1 MRSSSHRTFK
11 APIVHSCMRLC
22 DERRRKKHRI
32 KLFSLRILCLS
43 AELHSYQNTRAKNI
57 REAPCGV
64 ANISGVSPFPFFPSS
79 RSSSALP
86 SESEMGAPRT
96 AFRLLS
102 SPPRFH
108 PKPLLPLPPAGGGN
122 RRYFC
127 PHLFP
132 LPPFLSLRR
141 RLGSP
146 HPIPSPIPVFLSGN
160 GDRRKGGESHASEG
174 RAASTVLKK
183 KRLFLPAHSSSPLF
197 SPQERGSEIASIQLF
212 PPFSAVFPSILILSH
227 PPLFHLFAQISY
239 LLFFRS
245 SFLVFKI
252 FEHSKTTSKF
262 SDKNFE

>member
-1 MRSSSHRTFK
+1 MSFDRRRRRRHMCDRRAIELSKLQSCIVACASVTKDEERSTALNCFLSEFCVYLRSST
-11 APIVHSCMRLC
+11 AT
-22 DERRRKKHRI
+22 
-32 KLFSLRILCLS
+32 
-43 AELHSYQNTRAKNI
+43 QNTRAKNI

-64 ANISGVSPFPFFPSS
+64 ANISGVSLPPSS
-79 RSSSALP
+79 HSSSVLP

-102 SPPRFH
+102 SPPCFH
-108 PKPLLPLPPAGGGN
+108 PKTLLPLPPAGGGN

-146 HPIPSPIPVFLSGN
+146 PSHPPSPVFLSGN
-160 GDRRKGGESHASEG
+160 GDRRKGGESHASKG

-212 PPFSAVFPSILILSH
+212 PSFSALFPSILILSH
-227 PPLFHLFAQISY
+227 PPLFHPFAQISY

-245 SFLVFKI
+245 SFLVLKI
-252 FEHSKTTSKF
+252 FEHSKTLR
-262 SDKNFE
+262 

>member
-1 MRSSSHRTFK
+1 
-11 APIVHSCMRLC
+11 MRLC

-43 AELHSYQNTRAKNI
+43 SELPRKTYFSCTATQNTRAKNI

-108 PKPLLPLPPAGGGN
+108 PKPLSPHPPAGGGN

-183 KRLFLPAHSSSPLF
+183 KKRLFLPAHSSSPLF

-227 PPLFHLFAQISY
+227 PPLFHPFAQISY

-245 SFLVFKI
+245 SFLVYKI
-252 FEHSKTTSKF
+252 FEHSKTLR
-262 SDKNFE
+262 